1 MLQTMK
7 PKNKLI
13 TINKIA
19 NALLIFSAIVFLFG
33 SGYRLGQYRSQQGNR
48 ESSGI
53 SKSGVTTDMS
63 LFWNVWN
70 ILEEKYVNETKL
82 NKEKMV
88 FGAIKGMVA
97 SLNDPYTYFMT
108 PSENKE
114 SKDGLG
120 GLYEGIG
127 AQLGKKDDQ
136 IIIVSSLKGSPA
148 EASGVLSGDTIVA
161 VNNKSTKGWTIGKA
175 VNEIRGKR
183 GTEVLLTLGR
193 ANGTVDL
200 KIKRES
206 IVVDP
211 IELSYKSSNSCK
223 GEPCPRVAY
232 IRVVQFGDQTNEK
245 WDEAVSEVAQKWNAH
260 TIDGLVLDLRGNPG
274 GYLESAVYLASDFLK
289 ENSLVVKQ
297 VYSKSRSKE
306 YNVTRPG
313 FLYDIPVV
321 VLVDQGS
328 ASAAE
333 ILAGA
338 LKDHGKAKLVG
349 EKTFGKGSVQE
360 AMDLNQGTG
369 LHVTVAKW
377 VLPKGAWINGTGI
390 RPDITI
396 DNSTSSTDTVTDA
409 TDNQLQKAIETVI
422 GS

>member
-1 MLQTMK
+1 MNQ
-7 PKNKLI
+7 KNKLT

-19 NALLIFSAIVFLFG
+19 NALLIFSAILFLFG
-33 SGYRLGQYRSQQGNR
+33 SGYRLGQYRSQQNV
-48 ESSGI
+48 SASTGI
-53 SKSGVTTDMS
+53 SKTGVTTDMS

-108 PSENKE
+108 PTENKE
-114 SKDGLG
+114 SKDDLG

-127 AQLGKKDDQ
+127 AQLGKKDDA
-136 IIIVSSLKGSPA
+136 IIIVSPLKGSPA
-148 EASGVLSGDTIVA
+148 EASGVLSGDAILA

-193 ANGTVDL
+193 ESGTIDL

-206 IVVDP
+206 IVIDP
-211 IELSYKSSNSCK
+211 VELSYKTSKDCLSEN
-223 GEPCPRVAY
+223 CPQVAY
-232 IRVVQFGDQTNEK
+232 IRIVQFGDQTNEK
-245 WDEAVSEVAQKWNAH
+245 WDKVVSEVAQKWSAQS
-260 TIDGLVLDLRGNPG
+260 IRGLVLDVRGNPG

-289 ENSLVVKQ
+289 PNSVVVKQ

-306 YNVTRPG
+306 YKVTRSG
-313 FLYDIPVV
+313 FLYDIPVA

-338 LKDHGKAKLVG
+338 LKDYGKAQLVG

-390 RPDITI
+390 VPDIKV
-396 DNSTSSTDTVTDA
+396 DNSTTGTDTLTDV